1 MIEYGIGLETS
12 AFFIQVIAMK
22 SNVRTKEFGVETE
35 ALKSKLKEFGKILS
49 GHKQLGEK
57 LQASETR
64 FRRLFE
70 TAQDGILILDAGTGK
85 IVEVN
90 KFLIDMLGYSRKE
103 FLDKKLWEIGAFL
116 DTDKA
121 KDAFKTLQTKKYI
134 RYEDLPLQTKDSHLM
149 NVEFVSNVYK
159 IGREKVIQCNIR
171 DITERKKAE
180 KMLDDVSKRKSA
192 FVANV
197 SHEFKNPLAIIK
209 EGLAMVIEKLF
220 GEINVKQKNVLETA
234 KNNIERLIRLT
245 TDLLDISRIEA
256 GVVKLK
262 REKIEI
268 GLLIDEIVAN
278 NNTEISKK
286 QLNVKKDIPE
296 DIGLLWAD
304 KDKVTEVI
312 VNILSNAIKYT
323 PSGGKIAIKLLGTEN
338 EMRFEI
344 SDTGMGIAKE
354 DIYKLFD
361 RFERI
366 SAERQ
371 EGTGLGLSIA
381 KEIIELHKGKIG
393 VESEHGKGSRFTFI
407 LPRDFRKR

>member
-1 MIEYGIGLETS
+1 MALVWRLVP
-12 AFFIQVIAMK
+12 FFIQVIAMK

>member
-1 MIEYGIGLETS
+1 
-12 AFFIQVIAMK
+12 MK
-22 SNVRTKEFGVETE
+22 GNVRT
-35 ALKSKLKEFGKILS
+35 KEFGKILS
-49 GHKQLGEK
+49 GHKQLDEK

-103 FLDKKLWEIGAFL
+103 FLDKKLWEIGAFI
-116 DTDKA
+116 DIDKA
-121 KDAFKTLQTKKYI
+121 KDAFKKLQTKRYI
-134 RYEDLPLQTKDSHLM
+134 RYEDLPLQTKNTNLI

-159 IGREKVIQCNIR
+159 VGHEKVIQCNIR
-171 DITERKKAE
+171 NITDRKKAE
-180 KMLDDVSKRKSA
+180 KMLEEVSKRKSD

-209 EGLAMVIEKLF
+209 EGLAMVIERLF

-286 QLNVKKDIPE
+286 QLTVKKDIPE

-304 KDKVTEVI
+304 KDKITEVI

-323 PSGGKIAIKLLGTEN
+323 PSGGNIAIKLSGTDN

-344 SDTGMGIAKE
+344 SDTGAGIAKE
-354 DIYKLFD
+354 DIDKLFNK
-361 RFERI
+361 FERI
-366 SAERQ
+366 FAEKQ

-381 KEIIELHKGKIG
+381 KDIVELHKGKIW
-393 VESEHGKGSRFTFI
+393 VESEIGSGSKFIFT
-407 LPRDFRKR
+407 LPRDFKL

>member
-1 MIEYGIGLETS
+1 MP
-12 AFFIQVIAMK
+12 FFIQVIAMK

>member
-1 MIEYGIGLETS
+1 MALVWRLVP
-12 AFFIQVIAMK
+12 FFIQVIAMK

-35 ALKSKLKEFGKILS
+35 ALKSRLKEFGKILS

>member
-1 MIEYGIGLETS
+1 MP
-12 AFFIQVIAMK
+12 FFIQVIAMK

-134 RYEDLPLQTKDSHLM
+134 LYEDLPIQTKDSHLM

>member
-1 MIEYGIGLETS
+1 
-12 AFFIQVIAMK
+12 
-22 SNVRTKEFGVETE
+22 
-35 ALKSKLKEFGKILS
+35 
-49 GHKQLGEK
+49 
-57 LQASETR
+57 
-64 FRRLFE
+64 
-70 TAQDGILILDAGTGK
+70 
-85 IVEVN
+85 
-90 KFLIDMLGYSRKE
+90 
-103 FLDKKLWEIGAFL
+103 
-116 DTDKA
+116 
-121 KDAFKTLQTKKYI
+121 
-134 RYEDLPLQTKDSHLM
+134 
-149 NVEFVSNVYK
+149 
-159 IGREKVIQCNIR
+159 
-171 DITERKKAE
+171 
-180 KMLDDVSKRKSA
+180 
-192 FVANV
+192 
-197 SHEFKNPLAIIK
+197 
-209 EGLAMVIEKLF
+209 MVIERLF

-256 GVVKLK
+256 GVMKLK

-286 QLNVKKDIPE
+286 QLTVKKDIPE

-304 KDKVTEVI
+304 KDKITEVI

>member
-1 MIEYGIGLETS
+1 MP
-12 AFFIQVIAMK
+12 FFIQVIAMK

-35 ALKSKLKEFGKILS
+35 ALKSRLKEFGKILS

>member
-1 MIEYGIGLETS
+1 
-12 AFFIQVIAMK
+12 
-22 SNVRTKEFGVETE
+22 
-35 ALKSKLKEFGKILS
+35 
-49 GHKQLGEK
+49 
-57 LQASETR
+57 
-64 FRRLFE
+64 
-70 TAQDGILILDAGTGK
+70 
-85 IVEVN
+85 
-90 KFLIDMLGYSRKE
+90 
-103 FLDKKLWEIGAFL
+103 
-116 DTDKA
+116 
-121 KDAFKTLQTKKYI
+121 
-134 RYEDLPLQTKDSHLM
+134 
-149 NVEFVSNVYK
+149 
-159 IGREKVIQCNIR
+159 
-171 DITERKKAE
+171 
-180 KMLDDVSKRKSA
+180 MLDDVSKRKSA